1 MILITLARIAIVTA
15 VITAIFLSF
24 PASATDLTFQFKNPS
39 FNGAGQS
46 AHFLTIKY
54 ILESVIGQVNGIH
67 GIVQALDVRV
77 KTMNHDII
85 RLDATM
91 CSVLGIRPD
100 LNRIARA
107 DGKEDARRD

>member
-1 MILITLARIAIVTA
+1 MTEALSLIGDVGFPIAIA
-15 VITAIFLSF
+15 LI
-24 PASATDLTFQFKNPS
+24 
-39 FNGAGQS
+39 AGFFI
-46 AHFLTIKY
+46 FLTIKY

-67 GIVQALDVRV
+67 GIVQALDNRV

-107 DGKEDARRD
+107 DGKADARRD

>member
-1 MILITLARIAIVTA
+1 MNEAFSLIGDVGFPIAIA
-15 VITAIFLSF
+15 LI
-24 PASATDLTFQFKNPS
+24 
-39 FNGAGQS
+39 AGFFI
-46 AHFLTIKY
+46 FLTIKY

-67 GIVQALDVRV
+67 GIVQALDNRV
-77 KTMNHDII
+77 KPMNHDIV

-107 DGKEDARRD
+107 DGKEAARRD

>member
-1 MILITLARIAIVTA
+1 MNEALGLIGDVGFPIAIA
-15 VITAIFLSF
+15 LI
-24 PASATDLTFQFKNPS
+24 
-39 FNGAGQS
+39 AGFFI
-46 AHFLTIKY
+46 FLTIKY
-54 ILESVIGQVNGIH
+54 ILESVIGQH
-67 GIVQALDVRV
+67 GIVQALDNRV

-107 DGKEDARRD
+107 NGKEDARRD

>member
-1 MILITLARIAIVTA
+1 MNEAFTLIGDVGFPIAIA
-15 VITAIFLSF
+15 LI
-24 PASATDLTFQFKNPS
+24 
-39 FNGAGQS
+39 AGFFI
-46 AHFLTIKY
+46 FLTIKY
-54 ILESVIGQVNGIH
+54 ILESVVGQVNGIH
-67 GIVQALDVRV
+67 GIVQALDNRV
-77 KTMNHDII
+77 KTMNHDIV

>member
-1 MILITLARIAIVTA
+1 MNEAFTLIADVGFPIAMALVCGFFI
-15 VITAIFLSF
+15 
-24 PASATDLTFQFKNPS
+24 
-39 FNGAGQS
+39 
-46 AHFLTIKY
+46 FLTIKY
-54 ILESVIGQVNGIH
+54 ILESVIGQVQGIH
-67 GIVQALDVRV
+67 VIVQGLDNRV

-107 DGKEDARRD
+107 NGKEDARRD

>member
-1 MILITLARIAIVTA
+1 MNEAFTLIADVGFPIAIA
-15 VITAIFLSF
+15 LI
-24 PASATDLTFQFKNPS
+24 
-39 FNGAGQS
+39 AGFFI
-46 AHFLTIKY
+46 FLTIKY
-54 ILESVIGQVNGIH
+54 ILESVIGQVQGIH
-67 GIVQALDVRV
+67 VIVTGLDNRV

>member
-1 MILITLARIAIVTA
+1 MNEALSLIGDVGFPIAIA
-15 VITAIFLSF
+15 LI
-24 PASATDLTFQFKNPS
+24 
-39 FNGAGQS
+39 AGFFI
-46 AHFLTIKY
+46 FLTIKY
-54 ILESVIGQVNGIH
+54 ILESVIGQVDGIH
-67 GIVQALDVRV
+67 GIVQALDNRV

-107 DGKEDARRD
+107 NGKEDARRD

>member
-1 MILITLARIAIVTA
+1 MNEALGLIGDVGFPIAIA
-15 VITAIFLSF
+15 LI
-24 PASATDLTFQFKNPS
+24 
-39 FNGAGQS
+39 AGFFI
-46 AHFLTIKY
+46 FLTIKY

-67 GIVQALDVRV
+67 GSVQALDNRV

>member
-1 MILITLARIAIVTA
+1 MNEALSLIGDVGFPIAIA
-15 VITAIFLSF
+15 LI
-24 PASATDLTFQFKNPS
+24 
-39 FNGAGQS
+39 AGFFI
-46 AHFLTIKY
+46 FLTIKY

-67 GIVQALDVRV
+67 GIVQALDNRV

-85 RLDATM
+85 RLDATI

>member
-1 MILITLARIAIVTA
+1 MNEALSLIGDVGFPIAIA
-15 VITAIFLSF
+15 LI
-24 PASATDLTFQFKNPS
+24 
-39 FNGAGQS
+39 AGFFI
-46 AHFLTIKY
+46 FLTIKY
-54 ILESVIGQVNGIH
+54 ILESVIGQVDGIH
-67 GIVQALDVRV
+67 GIVKALDNRV

-91 CSVLGIRPD
+91 CEVLGIRPD

>member
-1 MILITLARIAIVTA
+1 MEQGLTLVSEVGFPIAIA
-15 VITAIFLSF
+15 LI
-24 PASATDLTFQFKNPS
+24 
-39 FNGAGQS
+39 AGFFI
-46 AHFLTIKY
+46 FLTIKY

-67 GIVQALDVRV
+67 GIVQALDNRV

>member
-1 MILITLARIAIVTA
+1 MNEAFTLIGDVGFPIAIA
-15 VITAIFLSF
+15 LI
-24 PASATDLTFQFKNPS
+24 
-39 FNGAGQS
+39 AGFFI
-46 AHFLTIKY
+46 FLTIKY

-67 GIVQALDVRV
+67 RIVQALDNRV
-77 KTMNHDII
+77 KTMNHDIV